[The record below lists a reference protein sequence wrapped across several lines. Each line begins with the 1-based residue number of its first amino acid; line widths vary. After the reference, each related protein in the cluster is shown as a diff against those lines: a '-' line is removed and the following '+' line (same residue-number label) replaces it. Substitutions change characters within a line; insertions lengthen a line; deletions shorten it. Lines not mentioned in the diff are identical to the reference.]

1 MSANKLLV
9 FFFLLVLSACSS
21 KSVAPSAK
29 PEVTGNISLEK
40 SWSTFVGF
48 GSSHRDLR
56 YKIASDDKNLYVA
69 GKQGRLYALDKKN
82 GRRVW
87 THDLEEP
94 ISAGITIKNDKLLLG
109 TESGNILAIDS
120 QSKET
125 LWSRFL
131 QSELLHPPVTDGAVI
146 VAQLNNG
153 ELYVLDINTGDI
165 IWSIVTNSPALSQR
179 GTATPLLAS
188 NIIVAGFATGK
199 VLILSLAN
207 GSRIFQ
213 SVIGNPKG
221 NNEVG
226 RLVDV
231 DASMYSHNGIIY
243 STAVHGNLQA
253 LSLADSRPKT
263 IWSKKFSGGSG
274 IIGKANTIYATS
286 NKGNIAAFSAKTGEQ
301 FWNNDQMLN
310 YFYNTPVLWQDNL
323 VVADQ
328 LGYINLIDL
337 QTGNLNGL
345 YRNSPYAVQSDF
357 LVEDNRLYV
366 LDIGGFI
373 SALEVKQ

>member
-29 PEVTGNISLEK
+29 PEVTGNISLKK

-286 NKGNIAAFSAKTGEQ
+286 NKGNIAAFSAKTGER